1 MFKRIMS
8 VMLAIVMLMSVAM
21 IATSAA
27 QVEIADN
34 SADAVAEV
42 AADGAADTGAD
53 AGADTAAGNKL
64 YFEPDTAG
72 WNNYKKVFCHIWEHE
87 GDSFYAWQAKKEAC
101 VDNKDGKW
109 YYDLDAKGVTLEAG
123 KLYAVIFSNENGMQ
137 TYDLLMDSS
146 CIGDTAYCDLSQSF
160 ENPEDSS
167 KTATATFWRG
177 QDPTKF
183 GPVKCI
189 TSIGNVV
196 GTCVP
201 ATTSS
206 QAMFVDFLVNKLE
219 NARTYSGKNDQQL
232 LDDTAAALN
241 LKQDNVKD
249 AIYTAGVTVEWT
261 AENSS
266 LPTGFD
272 QNGVIDGSGNVDK
285 GEDTEGAK
293 PGQGSIKEES
303 EGGKNA
309 TSNGGG
315 SSSNGG
321 NSSSN
326 SGGSGSGSNTKTGP
340 ETTALF
346 IMIGVMLA
354 AAGVIVLARKE
365 RA

>member
-8 VMLAIVMLMSVAM
+8 VMLAIVMLLSVAM

-53 AGADTAAGNKL
+53 AGADTGAGNVINFKV
-64 YFEPDTAG
+64 EGSG
-72 WNNYKKVFCHIWEHE
+72 WKNFKKVFCHIWEHG
-87 GDSFYAWQAKKEAC
+87 GDSFFAWQAKAEAC
-101 VDNKDGKW
+101 KDEDGDGIW
-109 YYDLDAKGVTLEAG
+109 TYDLDAKGVTLEPG
-123 KLYAVIFSNENGMQ
+123 KLYAVIFSNENSMQ
-137 TYDLLMDSS
+137 TYDLLMDST
-146 CIGDTAYCDLSQSF
+146 CIGDTVYCDLNQSF

-167 KTATATFWRG
+167 KTALAAFWTSK
-177 QDPTKF
+177 DPVAF
-183 GPVKCI
+183 GPVKCV

-196 GTCVP
+196 GTCIP
-201 ATTSS
+201 ATTSA

-232 LDDTAAALN
+232 LDDTGAALE
-241 LKQDNVKD
+241 LKQDNVSD
-249 AIYTAGVTVEWT
+249 AIYTAGVKVDWK

-266 LPTGFD
+266 LPSGINED
-272 QNGVIDGSGNVDK
+272 GYVDGSGNVNT
-285 GEDTEGAK
+285 GEDTQGAK
-293 PGQGSIKEES
+293 PGQGSVTEKPETAEKAES
-303 EGGKNA
+303 NK
-309 TSNGGG
+309 SNGG
-315 SSSNGG
+315 SSNGG
-321 NSSSN
+321 SST
-326 SGGSGSGSNTKTGP
+326 GGSGTANNSKTGP

-346 IMIGVMLA
+346 IMIGVMIA